1 MKTLFDYQKE
11 IVQKANKSNALFMK
25 MGTGKTITSL
35 KIAEKW
41 KCEKLLVVCLKS
53 KIQDWID
60 EIEEETYFC
69 KGEYMVIPIKNKDT
83 KSEDSSEPISNVQ
96 TAENETVTTKKAIEK
111 PKKNAP
117 KRVSKTTKK

>member
-11 IVQKANKSNALFMK
+11 IVQKANRSNALFMK

-41 KCEKLLVVCLKS
+41 RCEKLLVVCLKS

-60 EIEEETYFC
+60 EIEEETYSSPSN
-69 KGEYMVIPIKNKDT
+69 KLTLPLVSVRRAVKPILLT
-83 KSEDSSEPISNVQ
+83 EVRG
-96 TAENETVTTKKAIEK
+96 TL
-111 PKKNAP
+111 
-117 KRVSKTTKK
+117 

>member
-41 KCEKLLVVCLKS
+41 KCEKNFTFVKYEQMFVF
-53 KIQDWID
+53 
-60 EIEEETYFC
+60 T
-69 KGEYMVIPIKNKDT
+69 
-83 KSEDSSEPISNVQ
+83 
-96 TAENETVTTKKAIEK
+96 
-111 PKKNAP
+111 
-117 KRVSKTTKK
+117 